1 MTSFIHPFKG
11 LYPKPEYVAQVIA
24 PPYDVVS
31 REQAKEMAANKPY
44 DFLHISHAE
53 IDLPDNIDEHDE
65 QVYQQARENFNKLLQ
80 QHILIQDNQDCFYIY
95 QLQQGDRKQT
105 GIMAKANCA
114 AYADKKIRR
123 HELTRPDK
131 VLDRSKHIETLGAQ
145 VSPTLLAYKKDPA
158 LTNLLKELTKNPPL
172 LEAPLQGVIHRI
184 WRIADNKECGNISDL
199 LNKHDT
205 IYIADGHHR
214 NEAAYQVSLKH
225 PEYSD
230 SLVGIFPEDE
240 LVILGYHRVIK
251 KINDPQKFLQD
262 LQKEFNVSEEK
273 TLRAPHEKGE
283 IILYVKNKIYSLKTQ
298 SDQLDV
304 DALTEKVL
312 TPLLGI
318 HDIRK
323 DTNIAFVGGQDAL
336 QQIKQLV
343 DSGACDAGFVMYPT
357 SMQEL
362 LKVADAHEI
371 MPPKSTW
378 FEPKLADGLLSYL
391 INT

>member
-1 MTSFIHPFKG
+1 MTSFISPFKG
-11 LYPKPEYVAQVIA
+11 LYPKPEFVAQVIA
-24 PPYDVVS
+24 PPYDVVT
-31 REQAKEMAANKPY
+31 REQAKLMTINKPY

-53 IDLPDNIDEHDE
+53 IDLPDNVDEHDE
-65 QVYQQARENFNKLLQ
+65 QVYLKARENFKKLLD

-95 QLQQGDRKQT
+95 QLQQGAHKQT
-105 GIMAKANCA
+105 GIMAKASCE
-114 AYADKKIRR
+114 AYAMKKIRR

-131 VLDRSKHIETLGAQ
+131 VLDRSKHIETMGAQ
-145 VSPTLLAYKKDPA
+145 VSPTLLAYKRDPE
-158 LTNLLKELTKNPPL
+158 LTHLLKELTENSPL
-172 LEAPLQGVIHRI
+172 LEANLQGVIHRI
-184 WRIADNKECGNISDL
+184 WRISDNRACENIATL

-214 NEAAYQVSLKH
+214 NEAAYQVFLKH

-251 KINDPQKFLQD
+251 KINDLPKFLQD
-262 LQKEFNVSEEK
+262 LQKEFKVSEEN
-273 TLRAPHEKGE
+273 TLRSPKEKGE
-283 IILYVKNKIYSLKTQ
+283 IILYMKNKTYLLETHSNK
-298 SDQLDV
+298 LDV
-304 DALTEKVL
+304 DILTEKVL
-312 TPLLGI
+312 TPMLGI

-323 DTNIAFVGGQDAL
+323 DNNIAFVGGQDAL

-343 DSGACDAGFVMYPT
+343 DSGACDAGFLMYPT

-362 LKVADAHEI
+362 LHVADAQEI

-391 INT
+391 INS